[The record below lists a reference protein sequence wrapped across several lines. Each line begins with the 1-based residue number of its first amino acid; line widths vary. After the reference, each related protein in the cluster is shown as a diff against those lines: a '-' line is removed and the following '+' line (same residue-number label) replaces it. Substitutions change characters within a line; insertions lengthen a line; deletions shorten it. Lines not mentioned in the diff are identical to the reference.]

1 MTIAEKIRQSTD
13 EELAALLVKI
23 HQLWLEDEVDNETQ
37 ITPGLARV
45 CLQRTWKEATGAESE
60 AV

>member
-45 CLQRTWKEATGAESE
+45 CLQRTWKGATGAESE